1 MTRSIR
7 SVEIGD
13 HVTPLKRHFL
23 VIADGPSGPSSIDIS
38 ARFVTFLQEVLAM
51 PSLLSVGPVSTPV
64 YTIKHDGEKW
74 TIRGEGESAQ

>member
-1 MTRSIR
+1 MTRSVR

-23 VIADGPSGPSSIDIS
+23 VIADNPSGPSPIDIS
-38 ARFVTFLQEVLAM
+38 ARLVTFLQEMLAM
-51 PSLLSVGPVSTPV
+51 PSLLAVGPVATPH
-64 YTIKHDGEKW
+64 YSISHDGERW